1 MHPFQSL
8 LLALVV
14 AIVAFA
20 AWMAI
25 RGSIEDRRERR
36 GGQTRVDSQV
46 GAFTDSASCDHRW
59 VEWDSGTCTPSYSSY
74 GGPDPQETWTVEQC
88 RYCGA
93 RQFSCT
99 GTCDCHAE
107 CAAAHEQRADA

>member
-20 AWMAI
+20 VWMAI

-36 GGQTRVDSQV
+36 NGQMR
-46 GAFTDSASCDHRW
+46 DHRW
-59 VEWDSGTCTPSYSSY
+59 VEWDSGTCTPS
-74 GGPDPQETWTVEQC
+74 
-88 RYCGA
+88 
-93 RQFSCT
+93 
-99 GTCDCHAE
+99 
-107 CAAAHEQRADA
+107 